1 MISYTMIRHDA
12 PLNREEVAR
21 KYFKMAIDASHD
33 LDLGPYV
40 TLAESVA
47 IPTQNRNE
55 FTNLL
60 YKALNI
66 DMKADPDL
74 ALTNQINRNRAQ
86 WLMDNID
93 EFFY

>member
-1 MISYTMIRHDA
+1 MSRPDPPNKKESIAEDFFEKSVI
-12 PLNREEVAR
+12 
-21 KYFKMAIDASHD
+21 ASNG

-40 TLAESVA
+40 TLAESVM

-74 ALTNQINRNRAQ
+74 ALANQINRNRAQ

>member
-1 MISYTMIRHDA
+1 
-12 PLNREEVAR
+12 
-21 KYFKMAIDASHD
+21 
-33 LDLGPYV
+33 
-40 TLAESVA
+40 LAESVM
-47 IPTQNRNE
+47 ISTQNRNE

-74 ALTNQINRNRAQ
+74 ALANQINRNRAQ

>member
-1 MISYTMIRHDA
+1 MFTS
-12 PLNREEVAR
+12 NG
-21 KYFKMAIDASHD
+21 

-40 TLAESVA
+40 TLAESVM
-47 IPTQNRNE
+47 ISTQNRNE

-74 ALTNQINRNRAQ
+74 ALANQINRNRAQ